1 MIANKLLLIRP
12 QAFGFNSETAASN
25 TFQHDSVKPNILD
38 IQKYALNEFEAFRL
52 RLEENDIS
60 ILVIDDNTSTIKPDA
75 IFPNNWFATMPGK
88 SLFTFPMEAMNRRTE
103 RREDILNQLFN
114 LGYAINRELEVFEDQ
129 GMFLEGT
136 GSMVMDHHNK
146 MIFAAKSSRTSE
158 VVLKRFCQRVG
169 YNYFIFETHSQVYH
183 TNVVMSV
190 STNFCIVCKESVLP
204 KYHAQLDQHLCNKTV
219 INITLKQMTESFL
232 GNCLMVKNN
241 KNDNLLIMSQAAY
254 DGLDTDQLELIEDQN
269 IKILASPI
277 QTIESIGGGSARCMI
292 AELF

>member
-12 QAFGFNSETAASN
+12 QAFGFNTETAASN
-25 TFQHDSVKPNILD
+25 TFQQDVRRPNNLD
-38 IQKYALNEFEAFRL
+38 VQKEVLSEFEAYRE
-52 RLEENDIS
+52 RLEENGIS
-60 ILVIDDNTSTIKPDA
+60 TLVINDSTSPIKPDA
-75 IFPNNWFATMPGK
+75 IFPNNWFATMPDK
-88 SLFTFPMEAMNRRTE
+88 SLYTFPLEAMNRRIE
-103 RREDILNQLFN
+103 RREDILNKLSK
-114 LGYAINRELEVFEDQ
+114 LGYTVNRELEVFEGQ

-158 VVLKRFCQRVG
+158 VVLKQFCNRVG
-169 YNYFIFETHSQVYH
+169 YNYFIFETQSQVYH

-190 STNFCIVCKESVLP
+190 STNFCIVCKESVHP

-219 INITLKQMTESFL
+219 ININLKQMTESFL

-241 KNDNLLIMSQAAY
+241 KNENLLIMSQAAY
-254 DGLDTDQLELIEDQN
+254 DGLNTDQLELIEDQK